1 MIANTDED
9 RDQGLD
15 PNAVAVVQVMRE
27 RLLEPRP
34 PAVRAESLRWLRARV
49 AAAGRGAER
58 AQTRAKKRRL
68 VLVLGMVAAAGVA
81 GAVALVPRA
90 RLHELAAGHSGLT
103 YTIDGKAPSPSGYVP
118 PAPATAGQTLSFSDG
133 TRIKMEPEARGRVV
147 ELSRRGGRIALED
160 GRAHVDVVHR
170 AGAKWLFEAGP
181 FLIEVRGTAF
191 SLAWNGREA
200 RFELQM
206 ERGVVSVTGPVSGGA
221 IVLRDDQRLA
231 IDLRDRA
238 PAPPAGASA
247 PVTADPRPSPE
258 PAEGPVPAPLGR
270 SERGAPEPWGARL
283 QWSTRLQ
290 EGRADLIMGDAR
302 RLGLAKVLERSS
314 SEDLAALASAAR
326 YQHQEALARRA
337 LLAQRR
343 RFPGSI
349 RASDAAFLL
358 GRLEDESNA
367 SADAALRW
375 YDRYLVEAPEGA
387 YASEALGRKMTTL
400 RRNGQLAE
408 ASEIAADYLRRFPTG
423 TYAHAARPL
432 LRSR

>member
-1 MIANTDED
+1 
-9 RDQGLD
+9 
-15 PNAVAVVQVMRE
+15 
-27 RLLEPRP
+27 
-34 PAVRAESLRWLRARV
+34 
-49 AAAGRGAER
+49 
-58 AQTRAKKRRL
+58 
-68 VLVLGMVAAAGVA
+68 
-81 GAVALVPRA
+81 
-90 RLHELAAGHSGLT
+90 LT

-118 PAPATAGQTLSFSDG
+118 PAPATSGQMLSFSDG
-133 TRIKMEPEARGRVV
+133 TRIQMAPEARGRVV
-147 ELSRRGGRIALED
+147 ELWRHGGRISLED

-231 IDLRDRA
+231 IDLHDRA
-238 PAPPAGASA
+238 PAERAGGSS
-247 PVTADPRPSPE
+247 PVTAQPGPSPA
-258 PAEGPVPAPLGR
+258 PAEEPVPAPLARAEHGT
-270 SERGAPEPWGARL
+270 PEPWGARL
-283 QWSTRLQ
+283 QWAARLQ
-290 EGRADLIMGDAR
+290 EGRADLIVGDAR
-302 RLGLAKVLERSS
+302 RIGIAKVLERSS

-326 YQHQEALARRA
+326 YQHQDALARRA

-343 RFPGSI
+343 RFPSSV

-367 SADAALRW
+367 GTDVALRW
-375 YDRYLVEAPEGA
+375 YDRYLVEAPDGA
-387 YASEALGRKMTTL
+387 YASEALGRKMMTL

-423 TYAHAARPL
+423 TYAHAARAL